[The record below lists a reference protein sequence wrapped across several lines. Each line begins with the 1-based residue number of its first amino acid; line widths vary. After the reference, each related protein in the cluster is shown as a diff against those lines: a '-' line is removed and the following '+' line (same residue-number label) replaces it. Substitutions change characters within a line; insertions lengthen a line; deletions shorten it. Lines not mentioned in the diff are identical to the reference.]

1 MAACGLLT
9 FWKIAQTSQL
19 ELEIE
24 SKLENALFLS
34 ATISLLMRPRGL
46 KPQFVALIH
55 FFRYE

>member
-9 FWKIAQTSQL
+9 LWKIAQTSQL

-34 ATISLLMRPRGL
+34 ATISLLMRPRTETAVCCANPL
-46 KPQFVALIH
+46 FPV
-55 FFRYE
+55 